1 MLRMWSLFGIVLKV
15 CAEVAGSQ
23 TWCRHIHPKT
33 RSGSWSYSVSLP
45 ESHRKATLH
54 EPQAVVWHVI
64 AQDEAGHMNMLL
76 SVSLRVAQNA
86 EIIPT

>member
-1 MLRMWSLFGIVLKV
+1 MLRLQGARRGASTSIQRQGQGAGATVFHSLS
-15 CAEVAGSQ
+15 A
-23 TWCRHIHPKT
+23 
-33 RSGSWSYSVSLP
+33 
-45 ESHRKATLH
+45 HRKATLH